1 MEKISSIQV
10 GNELI
15 IALTSLQRVFQYD
28 VNKCIAKK
36 IFPTQEHESK
46 LKELSQNPEYTLQ
59 AT

>member
-28 VNKCIAKK
+28 VNKSIAKK

-46 LKELSQNPEYTLQ
+46 LKELS
-59 AT
+59 